1 MLLIHIFI
9 CGFSPNPHFNVL
21 HRVASRDD
29 RGDDHGSTDQEARQ
43 IAAVGAGCVPSAE
56 LANFGIR
63 LPVFFVVIE
72 MVTRDGGQRQC
83 KATSGGGR
91 RKKGERRSGS
101 VVWDRS
107 V

>member
-1 MLLIHIFI
+1 MLLTHIFI
-9 CGFSPNPHFNVL
+9 CGFSPNPPFNSL

-63 LPVFFVVIE
+63 LPVFFRCN
-72 MVTRDGGQRQC
+72 RDGDTGWRAAAVQGYQW
-83 KATSGGGR
+83 R
-91 RKKGERRSGS
+91 RKK
-101 VVWDRS
+101 
-107 V
+107 